1 MRKIISLLLVLAT
14 ALTLSACD
22 AATSSTSSG
31 GEGKRANYGL
41 YIKDS
46 EFFFTDL
53 KNDARQ
59 VSSRLVDD
67 DDLKEEELAIYGTV
81 LGCYTSVSPDGS
93 VIFFPDK
100 FNGSDAGVNLYY
112 RKTGS
117 TEEDATKIDSDIT
130 TYTVNDSATT
140 VTYTKGTGEDCN
152 LYQYSPKEESKE
164 KIASAVQSCLV
175 SDDGS
180 KILYVTTDGTLY
192 AKNSGEEKVKIAS
205 DITALINRSADFATV
220 YYVKDESLYK
230 QAVGGDRE
238 KIDSDISRIICSYES
253 GEVYYLKK
261 VSEGS
266 PTLMDY
272 VVDDMKSADNDAPD
286 SYPSKPRAYNYDTT
300 EAYNE
305 AYAKYKEAYKAYYA
319 KANRDDWRAA
329 LSDTKLSDT
338 TYSLCFYNG
347 TEKTVITDAFSG
359 NYSCTAGAE
368 RPVISYVAYNQESLE
383 KEKLSTVMDADNLSG
398 FLEKVEA
405 ALFSSPERYIALG
418 STASVLPQ
426 ENTTTV
432 HINAPGTEIYYVDDI
447 PDGKDAGSLYKITIA
462 ENTVGTAEL
471 YDEEVCEKNCLFLS
485 DSQFLY
491 FKDYKDGVGDLYIN
505 KAKVDYDVSS
515 LNLNYNK
522 ERDKLYY
529 MIDWDKDKGYG
540 TLKEYTSGQSAKIAD
555 DVHSYTYTP
564 NGKVLYLYDY
574 SLKYY
579 SGELH
584 LWENGT
590 SRKLDDDVVFLVPT
604 TAMNAQIQNLLLQST
619 KSSFSNSSKATAPAA
634 AR

>member
-1 MRKIISLLLVLAT
+1 MRKVISLLLVLAT
-14 ALTLSACD
+14 VLTLSACG
-22 AATSSTSSG
+22 AATSSTASG
-31 GEGKRANYGL
+31 GEEKRANYGL

-81 LGCYTSVSPDGS
+81 LGYYTSVSPDGS

-152 LYQYSPKEESKE
+152 LYQYSLKEDSKE
-164 KIASAVQSCLV
+164 KIASAAKDGVV
-175 SDDGS
+175 SDDGR
-180 KILYVTTDGTLY
+180 KILYFTTDGTLY
-192 AKNSGEEKVKIAS
+192 AKNSGEEKVKVAS
-205 DITALINRSADFATV
+205 DITDLINWSADFTTV
-220 YYVKDESLYK
+220 YYIKDDALYK
-230 QAVGGDRE
+230 QPVGGDRE
-238 KIDSDISRIICSYES
+238 KIDSDIHGVIQAYES

-261 VSEGS
+261 VTEEA

-272 VVDDMKSADNDAPD
+272 VMDDMKNADDDAPT
-286 SYPSKPRAYNYDTT
+286 SRPSKPRTYNYDTT
-300 EAYNE
+300 EAYN
-305 AYAKYKEAYKAYYA
+305 KAYDEYEKASKAYFA

-329 LSDTKLSDT
+329 LSGQKLRDT

-347 TEKTVITDAFSG
+347 TEKAVITDTFSKS
-359 NYSCTAGAE
+359 YAVTASAE
-368 RPVISYVAYNQESLE
+368 KPVISYVAYDQETLE
-383 KEKLSTVMDADNLSG
+383 KEKLSTIVEANDLSA
-398 FLEKVEA
+398 FQEKVES
-405 ALFSSPERYIALG
+405 ALFSSSERYIAIG
-418 STASVLPQ
+418 STASVFQQ
-426 ENTTTV
+426 ENAASIR
-432 HINAPGTEIYYVDDI
+432 INDSGTEVYYVDDI
-447 PDGKDAGSLYKITIA
+447 PEGKNAGDLYKLSIA
-462 ENTVGTAEL
+462 ENTVGTPEL
-471 YDEEVCEKNCLFLS
+471 YDSEVSVKNCYFLS

-491 FKDYKDGVGDLYIN
+491 FKDYKDGDGDLYIN

-522 ERDKLYY
+522 EQDKLYY

-540 TLKEYTSGQSAKIAD
+540 TLKEYASGQSAKIAD

-579 SGELH
+579 AGELH
-584 LWENGT
+584 LWENGQT
-590 SRKLDDDVVFLVPT
+590 KKIDDDVIFLVPAFTDGLHIQKLLQNTKQT
-604 TAMNAQIQNLLLQST
+604 TAPTN
-619 KSSFSNSSKATAPAA
+619 APAA